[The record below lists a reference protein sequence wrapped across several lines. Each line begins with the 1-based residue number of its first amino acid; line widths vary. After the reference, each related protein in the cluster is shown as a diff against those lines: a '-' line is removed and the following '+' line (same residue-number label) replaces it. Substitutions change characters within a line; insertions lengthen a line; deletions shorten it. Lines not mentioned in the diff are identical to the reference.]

1 MQSSPAVTIT
11 VTVPVRGEHDMTT
24 LSPWIADRVDAVLI
38 VIDVQDRLAA
48 AMRHRN
54 EVVATVAMLVRSARL
69 LGIPILVTRQYP
81 EGLGDIVAEVHEALG
96 EYTPIDKTSFCCR
109 ADAAFSDELADT
121 WRGQAILVGMEA
133 HVCIAQT
140 ALALL
145 EDGYRVQVVTDA
157 VCSRRDSDR
166 DVALERLRYAGAAV
180 TTSEAVLYEVLG
192 SSHAEEFKAILEIVK
207 ARDLT

>member
-1 MQSSPAVTIT
+1 MQSSREVTIT
-11 VTVPVRGEHDMTT
+11 VTVRVRGENDMTT
-24 LSPWIADRVDAVLI
+24 LSPWIADRVDAVLV
-38 VIDVQDRLAA
+38 VIDVQDRLVA
-48 AMRHRN
+48 AMQHRN
-54 EVVATVAMLVRSARL
+54 EVVSTVAMLVRSARL

-81 EGLGDIVAEVHEALG
+81 AGLGDIVPELRDALG
-96 EYTPIDKTSFCCR
+96 EYVSIDKTSFCCR
-109 ADAAFSDELADT
+109 ADEAFSDELADT

-145 EDGYRVQVVTDA
+145 EDGYRVQVVADA

-180 TTSEAVLYEVLG
+180 TTSEAVLYEMLG
-192 SSHAEEFKAILEIVK
+192 NSRDEEFKEILEIVK
-207 ARDLT
+207 ARDVS